1 MEYKIFKVYKLKQA
15 LNLIDKG
22 NKLIYTEQNKKKHIF
37 KPFKTQKER
46 RIGEYWKD
54 MKLKK

>member
-22 NKLIYTEQNKKKHIF
+22 NKLIYTEQNKKKPWLKVFCFIDTAKLH
-37 KPFKTQKER
+37 KD
-46 RIGEYWKD
+46 WK
-54 MKLKK
+54 